1 LHHFSARTLAFF
13 YTGIMPDDAVKAEVE
28 ELQKRLKTKTHVPV
42 NQMVDYSFVK
52 EALTEMKR

>member
-1 LHHFSARTLAFF
+1 
-13 YTGIMPDDAVKAEVE
+13 MPDDAVKAEVE